1 MVPSGRLVTE
11 NLEIQHRIIY
21 DNIGRDQL
29 TQVAAFHLSHILF
42 QQSEVIID
50 CLNIL
55 KLNQFDPS
63 KKEC

>member
-1 MVPSGRLVTE
+1 MF
-11 NLEIQHRIIY
+11 
-21 DNIGRDQL
+21 DMIGRDQL
-29 TQVAAFHLSHILF
+29 THVAAFHLSHILF
-42 QQSEVIID
+42 QLSQVIID